1 MTPPMA
7 NNSLISELEQHFPR
21 IAEEFVKRWHTPMFE
36 PFCYQLIVDERGN
49 RKGFPAPVFD
59 EILALYWLDLNLT
72 NFDPQTNFIPLSQS
86 TRR

>member
-1 MTPPMA
+1 MTPSMA
-7 NNSLISELEQHFPR
+7 DNAQLSDLERHFPR

-49 RKGFPAPVFD
+49 RKGFPAEVFA
-59 EILALYWLDLNLT
+59 EILALYWLDLNLA
-72 NFDPQTNFIPLSQS
+72 NFNPQSAFVPLSQD

>member
-1 MTPPMA
+1 MTKDA
-7 NNSLISELEQHFPR
+7 YLSELEQHFPR

-49 RKGFPAPVFD
+49 RKGFPADVFA

-72 NFDPQTNFIPLSQS
+72 NFDPQSAFVPLSQS
-86 TRR
+86 QKR

>member
-1 MTPPMA
+1 MA
-7 NNSLISELEQHFPR
+7 TNTQISELEQHFPR

-49 RKGFPAPVFD
+49 RKGFPALVFD

-72 NFDPQTNFIPLSQS
+72 NFDPQSNFIPLSQN